1 MRDHSVVL
9 VFDGELIV
17 DLEPAAD
24 GGRLG
29 SGPRVVPGFAVVLP
43 VHADPA
49 ALPGWDVVEIDAVL
63 VQQFVLLGG
72 AGTFEGGG
80 GLPGGDTGL
89 PHCPVTP
96 GAQGGAGGVGL
107 PPGEIVSDVTGGV
120 PDPYLGVEVRR
131 QRRRG
136 RE

>member
-29 SGPRVVPGFAVVLP
+29 AGPRVVPGFAVVLP

-63 VQQFVLLGG
+63 VQQFVLPGG
-72 AGTFEGGG
+72 A
-80 GLPGGDTGL
+80 TGL